1 MLSGNFRSASAGGGH
16 AHAGAMIYLGGNT
29 WPKEFRNNIF
39 MNNINGAKLNV
50 DILTPKGSGYSASHK
65 KDFLSMNDSWSQ
77 WLNMKYDP
85 SGSVYAI
92 DWYDKNQ
99 CHSTNP
105 DVHDKTMGRI
115 FKITHEKDVFVRVDL
130 SKSTDLELV
139 NHQLNPKEWY
149 VRQSRT
155 ILQERGG
162 NAQVYKALREILD
175 KNPDVTRKLR
185 ALWTL
190 QVTGG
195 LTEMDLERLLGHE
208 NPHLR
213 SWAIQLAAEK
223 KVVSATF
230 LNKLESMAKTELSAQ
245 VRLAMLA
252 GVMRL
257 RPEMRW
263 NVVEALAQ
271 KSEDRLD
278 HNIPLMVWYA
288 AEPLAAIDPVR
299 SLAMAEKAKMPKF
312 LLYMVQR
319 IGALKS
325 AESKKVL
332 EGFMD
337 RLGNNHE
344 QHEIMMAVEKALK
357 ENK

>member
-1 MLSGNFRSASAGGGH
+1 
-16 AHAGAMIYLGGNT
+16 MIYLGGNT

-50 DILTPKGSGYSASHK
+50 DILTPKGSGYTASHK
-65 KDFLSMNDSWSQ
+65 KDFLAMNDSWSQ

-85 SGSVYAI
+85 SGSVFVI

-99 CHSTNP
+99 CHSNNP

-115 FKITHEKDVFVRVDL
+115 FKITHESDVFVRVDL

-139 NHQLNPKEWY
+139 NYQLNSNEWY

-162 NAQVYKALREILD
+162 NAQVYKALRDILD

-195 LTEMDLERLLGHE
+195 LTDLDLEKLLGHE
-208 NPHLR
+208 SPHLR
-213 SWAIQLAAEK
+213 SWAIQLATEK
-223 KVVSATF
+223 KMVSASF
-230 LNKLESMAKTELSAQ
+230 LSKLEFLAKTEPSAQ
-245 VRLAMLA
+245 VRLAILS
-252 GVMRL
+252 GVIRL
-257 RPEMRW
+257 SPDMRW

-299 SLAMAEKAKMPKF
+299 SLAMAEKAKMPKL

-319 IGALKS
+319 IGAIKS

-332 EGFMD
+332 ESFMD
-337 RLGNNHE
+337 RMGNNHE
-344 QHEIMMAVEKALK
+344 QHEIMMAVEKILK
-357 ENK
+357 EK